1 MNKIITKSLCV
12 FVAITVSALVGASV
26 AAAAGKPPP
35 PGYHAAKK
43 TLPKKH
49 QTSRS
54 RPQVSGAMRK
64 SVRNDKKPGKQKL
77 LTHDPYKARKNDFV
91 FGPTNRGSLKRLK
104 DKTGAKTVND
114 FGHLRKDQNWKQF
127 SKKMIDIIHASNG
140 RIHFDLTHVKDLRG
154 ILKNKGPHKDKV
166 TSHELRYLK
175 QNWAKFKN
183 NVSFYRNGQR
193 VSAPW

>member
-49 QTSRS
+49 QTSR
-54 RPQVSGAMRK
+54 K
-64 SVRNDKKPGKQKL
+64 SIRNDKKPGKQKL